1 MKLPAFVVNFFIIN
15 YCCDFLYCIIHSVQ
29 TKMYSIISYFNKKE
43 ILHIFWGERPMSNK
57 LTKLGRYN
65 D

>member
-1 MKLPAFVVNFFIIN
+1 MKLPAFVVNFFIYYN

-43 ILHIFWGERPMSNK
+43 LLHIF
-57 LTKLGRYN
+57 LGGKAYE
-65 D
+65 